1 MFTRQWDLSPGT
13 QYLLSSTLP
22 LQPPLQPPRPPRS
35 ESKWLRR
42 HNFRISKFVELL
54 KFNFFFFASFFFF
67 WSEIFFWKSVNN
79 NLKSKSKSWA
89 GGRELKKMT
98 NAEKKL
104 FSKRVETFL
113 SRDKLFLLELER
125 TERRGAKKLVELERA
140 PIFQASSLLE
150 LKLLGA
156 LKLLFWA

>member
-1 MFTRQWDLSPGT
+1 
-13 QYLLSSTLP
+13 
-22 LQPPLQPPRPPRS
+22 
-35 ESKWLRR
+35 
-42 HNFRISKFVELL
+42 
-54 KFNFFFFASFFFF
+54 
-67 WSEIFFWKSVNN
+67 
-79 NLKSKSKSWA
+79 
-89 GGRELKKMT
+89 MT

-104 FSKRVETFL
+104 FSKKRVETFL

-156 LKLLFWA
+156 LKLLF